1 MELNAEINKVFGQE
15 MAKIFASTITEEEME
30 KEARW
35 VWRELTSN
43 KDKWGYGKDSEL
55 QRFIKQEFL
64 SRTIEEV
71 KKILA
76 EPQNE
81 EEVKKRAREM
91 VAQARKIG
99 EEAIISAMANKMVEN
114 TLSAYNTNEV
124 FVRQVME
131 AMRLKDTDNFR

>member
-1 MELNAEINKVFGQE
+1 MELNTEINKVFGQE
-15 MAKIFASTITEEEME
+15 MARIFASTITEEEME
-30 KEARW
+30 KEAKW
-35 VWRELTSN
+35 VWRDLTSN
-43 KDKWGYGKDSEL
+43 KDKWGYGKDTEL

-91 VAQARKIG
+91 VAEARKIG
-99 EEAIISAMANKMVEN
+99 EEAIINAMANKMVEH
-114 TLSAYNTNEV
+114 TLSAYNNNEV

-131 AMRLKDTDNFR
+131 ALRLKDSDSFR